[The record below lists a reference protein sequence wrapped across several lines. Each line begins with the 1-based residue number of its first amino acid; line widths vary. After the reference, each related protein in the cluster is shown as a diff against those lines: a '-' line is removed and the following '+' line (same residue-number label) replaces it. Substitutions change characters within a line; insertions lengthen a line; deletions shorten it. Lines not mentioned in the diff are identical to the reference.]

1 MADLIAQGPER
12 RERWRRHLAPNT
24 TIRLGRAA
32 DTWAVP
38 WDNRISRYHA
48 RLTWADGLLQVEAE
62 PGSTNPLFFGGEPT
76 RQFTLRPSEHFV
88 IGSTSFSLVD
98 EAARVTIDA
107 PLPISQQTFSPE
119 YLRQVAF
126 RHARKQIEALT
137 QLPEVV
143 SGATTDQE
151 LYVRL
156 VNLLLTGTSMAKA
169 VAVVR
174 VAPEELDAGEI
185 EVLHW
190 DQSEES
196 SAEFQP
202 SAQLIRDAF
211 LQRQSVLHTW
221 HRTAPSESFG
231 EEFDWACCTP
241 VPGVSCEGWAIYLAG
256 YAEDDDKRPYQ
267 PEDFED
273 ALKIVELVATTVG
286 SVCDVRLLQR
296 RSTSLAHFFSP
307 PVRDAL
313 ATSDPEVALSPREAD
328 VSVLF
333 CDLRGFSRKSEQ
345 ARDDL
350 FGLLQRVSE
359 SLGIMTRQ
367 ILDHGGVIGDF
378 HGDSA
383 MGFWGWPL
391 PQSDSVLSACRA
403 ALEIRSAFQSA
414 SAGGHD
420 ALSGFRVGMGLAT
433 VRAVAG
439 KIGTIDQVKVT
450 VFGPVVNVASRLE
463 NLTRQVGTAILIDG
477 ATADVVRSHQYE
489 NGFQLR
495 SLAQIRPYGMQSAVD
510 VFQLIPFGNADLDTL
525 RLNGKLHEHAVGE
538 FRAGNWA
545 EAKQLLENLPDNEAA
560 CGYFLRFMQQ
570 HGFQP
575 PADWDGVIPASSK

>member
-12 RERWRRHLAPNT
+12 RDRWRRRLAPDT
-24 TIRLGRAA
+24 TIRLGRAL

-38 WDNRISRYHA
+38 WDTRISRYHA
-48 RLTWADGLLQVEAE
+48 RLTWQDGVLQVEAE
-62 PGSTNPLFFGGEPT
+62 PDCTNPLFFGGQPSRE
-76 RQFTLRPSEHFV
+76 FKLRPSEHFV

-107 PLPISQQTFSPE
+107 PLPVSQQTFSPE

-126 RHARKQIEALT
+126 RHARQQIEALT

-156 VNLLLTGTSMAKA
+156 VSLLLTGTSMAKA

-174 VAPEELDAGEI
+174 VDPDQLETDDI

-221 HRTAPSESFG
+221 HRTPQSESFG
-231 EEFDWACCTP
+231 SQFDWACCTP

-256 YAEDDDKRPYQ
+256 YAADDDKRPYQ

-296 RSTSLAHFFSP
+296 RSTSLSHFFSP
-307 PVRDAL
+307 PLRDAL
-313 ATSDPEVALSPREAD
+313 ATSDPEVALAPREAD

-350 FGLLQRVSE
+350 FGLLERVSE

-403 ALEIRSAFQSA
+403 ALEIRSAFESA
-414 SAGGHD
+414 AAGGHD

-433 VRAVAG
+433 GRAVAG

-463 NLTRQVGTAILIDG
+463 NLTRQVGTAILMDG
-477 ATADVVRSHQYE
+477 ATAEVVRPHQYDH
-489 NGFQLR
+489 GFQLR
-495 SLAQIRPYGMQSAVD
+495 SLAQIRPYGMQSTVE
-510 VFQLIPFGNADLDTL
+510 VFQLLSIGNADLDAV
-525 RLNGKLHEHAVGE
+525 RLNGKLHEHAVTV
-538 FRAGNWA
+538 FRAGDWA
-545 EAKQLLENLPDNEAA
+545 EAKQILERLPDNKAA
-560 CGYFLRFMQQ
+560 CAYLLRFMQQ
-570 HGFQP
+570 HGFQAP
-575 PADWDGVIPASSK
+575 ENWDGVIPLASK

>member
-1 MADLIAQGPER
+1 MADLIAQGPQR
-12 RERWRRHLAPNT
+12 RERWRRRLVPHT
-24 TIRLGRAA
+24 TVRLGRAV

-48 RLTWADGLLQVEAE
+48 RLTWEDGQLRVEGE
-62 PGSTNPLFFGGEPT
+62 PDCTNPLYFGGEPT

-98 EAARVTIDA
+98 EAAKVTIDA
-107 PLPISQQTFSPE
+107 PLPVSQQTFSPE

-126 RHARKQIEALT
+126 RHARQQIEALT

-143 SGATTDQE
+143 SGAGTDQE

-174 VAPEELDAGEI
+174 IEPEELDAGEI

-190 DQSEES
+190 DRTEEPG
-196 SAEFQP
+196 AEFQP
-202 SAQLIRDAF
+202 SGQLIRDAF
-211 LQRQSVLHTW
+211 RQRQSVLHTW
-221 HRTAPSESFG
+221 HRPPHSESFG

-241 VPGVSCEGWAIYLAG
+241 VPGVSCEGWGIYLAG
-256 YAEDDDKRPYQ
+256 YAADDDNRPYQ

-296 RSTSLAHFFSP
+296 RSTSLSHFLSP

-313 ATSDPEVALSPREAD
+313 ATSDPEVALAPREAD

-333 CDLRGFSRKSEQ
+333 CDLRGFSRTSEQ
-345 ARDDL
+345 ARGDL

-391 PQSDSVLSACRA
+391 PQEDSILSACRA
-403 ALEIRSAFQSA
+403 ALQIRSAFESA
-414 SAGGHD
+414 AAGGHD

-433 VRAVAG
+433 GRAVAG

-463 NLTRQVGTAILIDG
+463 SLTRQVGTAILIDG
-477 ATADVVRSHQYE
+477 ATAEVVRNHQYE
-489 NGFQLR
+489 HGFQLR
-495 SLAQIRPYGMQSAVD
+495 SLAQIRPYGMQSTVD
-510 VFQLIPFGNADLDTL
+510 VFQLMPVGNSDLDLL
-525 RLNGKLHEHAVGE
+525 RHNAQLHEHAVVE
-538 FRAGNWA
+538 FRAGNWGQA
-545 EAKQLLENLPDNEAA
+545 RQRFENLPDNKSV
-560 CGYFLRFMQQ
+560 CHYFLRFMQQ
-570 HGFQP
+570 TGFQP
-575 PADWDGVIPASSK
+575 PADWEGVIPLSSK